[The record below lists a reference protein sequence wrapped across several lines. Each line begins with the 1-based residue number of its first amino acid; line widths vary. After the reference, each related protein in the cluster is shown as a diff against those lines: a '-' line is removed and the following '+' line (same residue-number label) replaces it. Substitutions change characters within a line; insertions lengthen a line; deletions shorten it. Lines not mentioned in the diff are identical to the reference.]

1 MAMPIQL
8 PRYTVDQVRSFPEDG
23 QRYELLDGFL
33 LVTPAPTSLHQIV
46 TVNLAAALHRAVVP
60 ARKAWIV
67 SVGEL
72 EIGTRTL
79 LNPDILVYPASFAPG
94 TPWKRIRDWWLA
106 VEVLSPSTRVYDRD
120 FKQRAYLNLGV
131 EEVWL
136 VDPETATVDVWNEE
150 GHRRISG
157 GSLAWRPKALRPE
170 CIEIELDQIF
180 PRG

>member
-1 MAMPIQL
+1 MAMPIQI

-33 LVTPAPTSLHQIV
+33 LVTPAPSSLHQIV
-46 TVNLAAALHRAVVP
+46 TVNLTVALHRAVTP
-60 ARKAWIV
+60 SRRAWVV
-67 SVGEL
+67 SCGEL

-79 LNPDILVYPASFAPG
+79 LNPDILVYPGSYATK
-94 TPWKRIRDWWLA
+94 TPWKQIREWWLA

-120 FKQRAYLNLGV
+120 FKQKAYLNLEV

-136 VDPETATVDVWNEE
+136 VDPESATVEVWNED
-150 GHRRISG
+150 GHTRISG
-157 GSLAWRPKALRPE
+157 GLLVWSPKALRPDR
-170 CIEIELDQIF
+170 IEIELAQVF